1 MCRRCITVSQPSC
14 VRLVELASPV
24 RIRQLEKSN
33 RSQSLSVSMYFPPF
47 NGLFVLRLM
56 HTGPE
61 WHLRVLV
68 GSGRHFQD
76 AFPLFARARPA
87 GSFPVDGPL
96 HEIRSSR
103 VRVAH
108 VSTRPLEDWIVSSSI
123 SHQVMTIIA
132 KATRWIVPLRSNSW
146 TSLCVDSKP

>member
-61 WHLRVLV
+61 
-68 GSGRHFQD
+68 
-76 AFPLFARARPA
+76 
-87 GSFPVDGPL
+87 
-96 HEIRSSR
+96 
-103 VRVAH
+103 
-108 VSTRPLEDWIVSSSI
+108 
-123 SHQVMTIIA
+123 
-132 KATRWIVPLRSNSW
+132 
-146 TSLCVDSKP
+146 